1 MTEAAVILR
10 NARLVLRD
18 RIVDNGWVAVE
29 NGRIVE
35 VGTTGGPKASLD
47 LGGDFLVPGLV
58 ELHTDHL
65 EPHVMP
71 RPKVAWHT
79 LSAVLAYD
87 AQIAASGITTV
98 FDSLRLGAD
107 DRKAVIG
114 AASLGLGRVIAEAQA
129 KSLLRADHMTHLRC
143 EICSPDVVNDL
154 EEYLAALPV
163 QLVSLMDHTPGQR
176 QFRDIEK
183 LAIYYR
189 GKGGMSESEL
199 AAFMQRRMEMFE
211 RYAVPHRRALV
222 ALAQS
227 HGVRLASHDDTLLEH
242 VEESVRDGVALA
254 EFPTTAEAAA
264 ASHAAG
270 IAVMM
275 GAPNLVRGGSHSG
288 NVSAEELA
296 RSGTLDILS
305 SDYVP
310 ASLMQAAFTLARV
323 VDTFSLPD
331 AIATVTATPAAAVG
345 LSDRGEIAVGLRADL
360 VRVQLCETTPVVRQV
375 WREGARVI

>member
-1 MTEAAVILR
+1 MDDALVLR
-10 NARLVLRD
+10 NAQIVLRD
-18 RIVDNGWVAVE
+18 RVIGCGWIAVE
-29 NGRIVE
+29 DGRIAEIGEGETSV
-35 VGTTGGPKASLD
+35 TGVD
-47 LGGDFLVPGLV
+47 LRGDMLVPGLV

-71 RPKVAWHT
+71 RPKVAWHP

-114 AASLGLGRVIAEAQA
+114 SASIDLGRVIAGAQ
-129 KSLLRADHMTHLRC
+129 KEGLLRSDHLTHLRC
-143 EICSPDVVNDL
+143 EICSPDVVGEL
-154 EEYLAALPV
+154 RTYLAALPV
-163 QLVSLMDHTPGQR
+163 HLVSLMDHTPGQR

-189 GKGGMSESEL
+189 GKGGMSEDEL
-199 AAFMQRRMEMFE
+199 QVFMARRIEMFE
-211 RYAVPHRRALV
+211 RYSEPNRRALV
-222 ALAQS
+222 GIARE

-242 VEESVRDGVALA
+242 VEESIEAGVSLA
-254 EFPTTAEAAA
+254 EFPTTMEAAA

-275 GAPNLVRGGSHSG
+275 GAPNVVRGGSHSG

-296 RSGTLDILS
+296 RAGTLDILS

-310 ASLMQAAFTLARV
+310 ASLIQAAFELPQRV
-323 VDTFSLPD
+323 PSISLPD
-331 AIATVTATPAAAVG
+331 AIATVTATPAWSVG
-345 LSDRGEIAVGLRADL
+345 LDDRGSISPGLRADL
-360 VRVQLCETTPVVRQV
+360 VQVHLAGSTPVVRQV
-375 WREGARVI
+375 WREGCRVA